1 MKEEE
6 KPYKFKHLTEDEQ
19 KRFKESM
26 EHNKDLMKRLSEL

>member
-6 KPYKFKHLTEDEQ
+6 KPYKFKHLTKDEQ
-19 KRFKESM
+19 KQFKESL